1 MTTLQIALAVA
12 AIIYALAVHFLA
24 WIGGSV
30 LMVSISS
37 ERKGRREQ

>member
-1 MTTLQIALAVA
+1 MTTLQIALAAA
-12 AIIYALAVHFLA
+12 AIIYVVAVHLLA

-37 ERKGRREQ
+37 ERKGRRS